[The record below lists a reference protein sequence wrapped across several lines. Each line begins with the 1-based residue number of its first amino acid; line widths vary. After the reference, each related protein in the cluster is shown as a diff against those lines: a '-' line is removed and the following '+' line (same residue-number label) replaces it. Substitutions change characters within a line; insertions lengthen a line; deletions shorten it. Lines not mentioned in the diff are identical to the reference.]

1 MGNYFLR
8 KLQRSIKMKIITE
21 RTISRTDKVTE
32 RRILEIPDKDFIHF
46 TREYCAQNGV
56 ENPYCDEIQLYP
68 TQKQG
73 VSASN
78 LHFSEEIGREFDA
91 FLDRYSDGYFD
102 ESHDNIHDILY
113 SGNIAENIYS
123 DNISDIEFEARLA
136 ERREMIDHQRK
147 IRYERKARAEK
158 RKRQRIYSAIQ
169 KTTGAAMLAGTIAG
183 GIMVQDITF
192 GAITIPISLLMM
204 FTNNKCLRR

>member
-1 MGNYFLR
+1 
-8 KLQRSIKMKIITE
+8 MKIITE

-32 RRILEIPDKDFIHF
+32 RRILEIPDDDFIHF
-46 TREYCAQNGV
+46 TREYYAQN
-56 ENPYCDEIQLYP
+56 EAKNPYSDEIQRYP

-78 LHFSEEIGREFDA
+78 LRFPEGIGREFD
-91 FLDRYSDGYFD
+91 GY
-102 ESHDNIHDILY
+102 HDDIHDILY

-136 ERREMIDHQRK
+136 ERKEMIDHQRK

-158 RKRQRIYSAIQ
+158 RKRQRIYSAVQ
-169 KTTGAAMLAGTIAG
+169 KTTGAALLAGTIAG
-183 GIMVQDITF
+183 GIIIQDITF
-192 GAITIPISLLMM
+192 GVVTIPISLLMI

>member
-1 MGNYFLR
+1 
-8 KLQRSIKMKIITE
+8 MKIITE

-32 RRILEIPDKDFIHF
+32 RRILEIPDEDFIHF
-46 TREYCAQNGV
+46 TREYCTQN
-56 ENPYCDEIQLYP
+56 EAKNPYSDEIQPYL

-73 VSASN
+73 VSALN
-78 LHFSEEIGREFDA
+78 LRFSEGIGREFD
-91 FLDRYSDGYFD
+91 DC
-102 ESHDNIHDILY
+102 HDDIHNILY
-113 SGNIAENIYS
+113 SGSIAENIYS

-147 IRYERKARAEK
+147 IRHERKARAEK
-158 RKRQRIYSAIQ
+158 RKRQRIYSVVQ

-183 GIMVQDITF
+183 GIIIQDITF
-192 GAITIPISLLMM
+192 GVITIPISLLMM

>member
-1 MGNYFLR
+1 
-8 KLQRSIKMKIITE
+8 MKIITE

-32 RRILEIPDKDFIHF
+32 RRILEIPDDDFIHF
-46 TREYCAQNGV
+46 TREYYAQNEAG
-56 ENPYCDEIQLYP
+56 NPYSDEIQLYP

-78 LHFSEEIGREFDA
+78 LRFSEGIGREFDA
-91 FLDRYSDGYFD
+91 FLDDCYDD
-102 ESHDNIHDILY
+102 IHDILY
-113 SGNIAENIYS
+113 SGNSGSIAENIYS

-147 IRYERKARAEK
+147 IRHERKVKAEK
-158 RKRQRIYSAIQ
+158 RKRQRIYSAVQ
-169 KTTGAAMLAGTIAG
+169 KTTGAALLAGTIAG
-183 GIMVQDITF
+183 GIVIQDITF
-192 GAITIPISLLMM
+192 GVITIPISLLMI

>member
-1 MGNYFLR
+1 
-8 KLQRSIKMKIITE
+8 MKIITE
-21 RTISRTDKVTE
+21 RTISRINKVTE
-32 RRILEIPDKDFIHF
+32 RRILEIPDDDFIHF
-46 TREYCAQNGV
+46 TREYCTQNGV
-56 ENPYCDEIQLYP
+56 GNPYSDEIQPYL

-73 VSASN
+73 VGASN
-78 LHFSEEIGREFDA
+78 LHFSEEIRRESDA
-91 FLDRYSDGYFD
+91 FLDDC
-102 ESHDNIHDILY
+102 HDDIHDILY

-147 IRYERKARAEK
+147 IRHERKVRAEK

-169 KTTGAAMLAGTIAG
+169 RTTGAVLLAGTIAG
-183 GIMVQDITF
+183 GIMIQDITF

-204 FTNNKCLRR
+204 FTNNKCLRK

>member
-1 MGNYFLR
+1 
-8 KLQRSIKMKIITE
+8 MKIITE

-32 RRILEIPDKDFIHF
+32 RRILEIPDDDFIHF
-46 TREYCAQNGV
+46 TREYYTQN
-56 ENPYCDEIQLYP
+56 EAKNPYSDEIQLYP

-78 LHFSEEIGREFDA
+78 LRFPEEIGREFDT

-102 ESHDNIHDILY
+102 DCHNDIHDILY
-113 SGNIAENIYS
+113 SGSIAENIYSGSIAENIYS

-147 IRYERKARAEK
+147 NRYERKARAEK
-158 RKRQRIYSAIQ
+158 RKHQRIYSVVQ
-169 KTTGAAMLAGTIAG
+169 KTTGAALLVGTIAG
-183 GIMVQDITF
+183 GIMIQDITF

-204 FTNNKCLRR
+204 FTNNKCLRK

>member
-1 MGNYFLR
+1 
-8 KLQRSIKMKIITE
+8 MKIITE

-32 RRILEIPDKDFIHF
+32 RRILEIPDEDFIHF
-46 TREYCAQNGV
+46 TREYYTQN
-56 ENPYCDEIQLYP
+56 EAKNPYSDEIQLYP

-78 LHFSEEIGREFDA
+78 LRFSEGIGREFDG
-91 FLDRYSDGYFD
+91 FLDDC
-102 ESHDNIHDILY
+102 HDDIHDILY
-113 SGNIAENIYS
+113 SGSTGSIAENIYS

-158 RKRQRIYSAIQ
+158 RKRQRIYSVVQ

-183 GIMVQDITF
+183 GIMIQDITF
-192 GAITIPISLLMM
+192 GVVTIPISLLMI

>member
-1 MGNYFLR
+1 
-8 KLQRSIKMKIITE
+8 MKIITE

-32 RRILEIPDKDFIHF
+32 RRILVIPDDDFIHF
-46 TREYCAQNGV
+46 TREYYAQNGV
-56 ENPYCDEIQLYP
+56 ENPNCDEIQLYP

-78 LHFSEEIGREFDA
+78 LRFSEGIGREFNN
-91 FLDRYSDGYFD
+91 Y
-102 ESHDNIHDILY
+102 HDDIHDFLC
-113 SGNIAENIYS
+113 SDSIAENIYS

-147 IRYERKARAEK
+147 IRHERKVRAEK
-158 RKRQRIYSAIQ
+158 RKRQRIYSAVQ
-169 KTTGAAMLAGTIAG
+169 KTTGAALLAGTIAG
-183 GIMVQDITF
+183 GIIIQDITF
-192 GAITIPISLLMM
+192 GVVTIPISLLMM

>member
-32 RRILEIPDKDFIHF
+32 RRILEIPDEDFIHF
-46 TREYCAQNGV
+46 TREYYAQNES
-56 ENPYCDEIQLYP
+56 ENPYSDEIQPYL

-73 VSASN
+73 VGASN
-78 LHFSEEIGREFDA
+78 LHFSEEIGREFDG
-91 FLDRYSDGYFD
+91 FLDDC
-102 ESHDNIHDILY
+102 HDDIHDILY
-113 SGNIAENIYS
+113 SGSIAENIYS

-147 IRYERKARAEK
+147 IRHERKARAEK
-158 RKRQRIYSAIQ
+158 RKRQRIYSVVQ

-183 GIMVQDITF
+183 GIMIQDIAF
-192 GAITIPISLLMM
+192 GVITIPISLLMI
-204 FTNNKCLRR
+204 FTNNKCLRK

>member
-32 RRILEIPDKDFIHF
+32 RRILEIPDDDFIHF
-46 TREYCAQNGV
+46 TREYYTQN
-56 ENPYCDEIQLYP
+56 EAKNPYCDEIQLYP
-68 TQKQG
+68 TQKQR

-78 LHFSEEIGREFDA
+78 LRFSEGIGREFDG
-91 FLDRYSDGYFD
+91 FLDDC
-102 ESHDNIHDILY
+102 HDDIHDILY
-113 SGNIAENIYS
+113 SGSTGSIAENIYS

-136 ERREMIDHQRK
+136 ERREMLNHQRK

-158 RKRQRIYSAIQ
+158 RKRQRIYSAVQ
-169 KTTGAAMLAGTIAG
+169 KTTGAALLAGTIAG
-183 GIMVQDITF
+183 GIVIQDITF
-192 GAITIPISLLMM
+192 GVVTIPISLLMI
-204 FTNNKCLRR
+204 FTNDKCLRK

>member
-1 MGNYFLR
+1 
-8 KLQRSIKMKIITE
+8 MKIITE

-46 TREYCAQNGV
+46 TREYYAQNEV
-56 ENPYCDEIQLYP
+56 KNPYSDEIQLYP

-78 LHFSEEIGREFDA
+78 LHFSEGIGREFDA

-102 ESHDNIHDILY
+102 DPHDDIHDILY
-113 SGNIAENIYS
+113 SGSIAENIYS
-123 DNISDIEFEARLA
+123 DNISDVEFEARLA

-158 RKRQRIYSAIQ
+158 RKHQRIYSVVQ
-169 KTTGAAMLAGTIAG
+169 KTTGAALLAGTIAG
-183 GIMVQDITF
+183 GIMIQDITF
-192 GAITIPISLLMM
+192 GVITIPISLLMI
-204 FTNNKCLRR
+204 FTNEKCLRR

>member
-1 MGNYFLR
+1 
-8 KLQRSIKMKIITE
+8 MKIITE

-32 RRILEIPDKDFIHF
+32 RRILEIPDDDFIHF
-46 TREYCAQNGV
+46 TREYCTQNGV
-56 ENPYCDEIQLYP
+56 GNPYSDEIQPYL

-73 VSASN
+73 VGASN
-78 LHFSEEIGREFDA
+78 LRFSKEIGREFDA
-91 FLDRYSDGYFD
+91 FLDRYSDGYF
-102 ESHDNIHDILY
+102 
-113 SGNIAENIYS
+113 AENIYS

-158 RKRQRIYSAIQ
+158 RKHQRIYSVVQ
-169 KTTGAAMLAGTIAG
+169 KTTGAALLAGTIAG
-183 GIMVQDITF
+183 GIMIQDITF
-192 GAITIPISLLMM
+192 GVITIPISLLMI